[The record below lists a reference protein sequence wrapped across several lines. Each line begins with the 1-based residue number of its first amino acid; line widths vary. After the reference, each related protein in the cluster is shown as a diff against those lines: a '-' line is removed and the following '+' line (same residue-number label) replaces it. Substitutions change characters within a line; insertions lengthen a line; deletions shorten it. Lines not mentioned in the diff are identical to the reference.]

1 MAIVLEEST
10 KQDIK
15 DWSHDLL
22 VSSRCIGTFP
32 TPANRKIASLVCQ
45 FLSMMGIM
53 PLLFSLS

>member
-32 TPANRKIASLVCQ
+32 TPADN
-45 FLSMMGIM
+45 
-53 PLLFSLS
+53 